1 MNQNRK
7 RYNYLNLWTFFLIL
21 FMVSGFVQT
30 PAIAQDNVDGDGGFV
45 PSGSIEFMGSS
56 VSTKDYRMTPADN
69 GLPKTEGATYMQDTD
84 NENNSL
90 TGTADGDMDNY
101 LYRANSPIEFN
112 IFMTGAL
119 PTENAVLTIYAYDV
133 DEEAGEI
140 NQVYF
145 NGHFLGNMTGANDV
159 WNTTVFVLD
168 KSWVKSGKNLV
179 QYNVDVN
186 NAGWATAVD
195 WGQLVIDGGSRGQ
208 ADVAQIDYVDET
220 IGSSTVDVNVNVPVE
235 IIVPGNF
242 KIELNFKDPS
252 GNVITSTA
260 RNFTG
265 SSVGQIVNQ
274 AYALSYPKNSSS
286 GTYTVEA
293 IVFETEGNTLQVFKT
308 LGFEHTSGSG
318 PVSAPEIT
326 VKGQGVEI
334 ADGSSSISTGNNTD
348 FGTVDTGSNN
358 ALVFA
363 IENEGSADLDLTGSP
378 LVTIGGA
385 NASDFTVTSAPTT
398 PIASGG
404 GKVYFEIT
412 FAPTA
417 SGSRTATVSIANNDD
432 DENPYNFTIGGAG
445 NQTTMPEIDIRG
457 NGVSITSGDTS
468 PDAGDNTLFGSTD
481 IQGGT
486 ISKTFV
492 VHNTGDASLTVNSVS
507 LSGVN
512 AGDFS
517 ITTDPS
523 GSIETGSSANLEV
536 KFDPSTVGNK
546 TAQITVNNN
555 DGDENSYIFTIQG
568 NGVTNPEIAVTGN
581 SNAIAD
587 GSNTPA
593 SENNTLFGTLDIQGG
608 NESKTYVIN
617 NSGSGTLTISS
628 VTLGGTNAGDFSIT
642 TNPTGTVTSGGNA
655 NLVIKFDPSAAGT
668 RNATVSIAS
677 DDADENPYTFAIR
690 GTGEVNPEIAVTGNS
705 NAIADGSNTPASE
718 NNTLF
723 GSLDI
728 QGGNESKTYVINNSG
743 SGTLTISSVT
753 LGGTNAGDFS
763 ITTNPTGTVTSGGN
777 ANLVIKFDPSAAG
790 TRNATVSIAS
800 DDADENPYTF
810 AIRGTGEVNPEIAV
824 TGNSNAIADGS
835 NTPASEN
842 NTLFGSLDIQ
852 GGNES
857 KTYVINNSGSGTLT
871 ISSVTLGGT
880 NAGDFSITTNPTGT
894 VTSGGNAN
902 LVIKFDPSAAGT
914 RNATVSIASDD
925 ADENPYTFAIRGTG
939 EVNPEIAV
947 TGNSNAIAD
956 GSNTPASENNTLF
969 GSLDIQG
976 GNESKTYV
984 INNSG
989 SGTLTIS
996 SVTLGGTNAG
1006 DFSITTNP
1014 TGTVTSGGNAN
1025 LVIKFDPSA
1034 AGTRNATVSIA
1045 SDDADENPYTFAIRG
1060 TGETNPEIDMTGD
1073 GNPIVSGDTTP
1084 SSVDGTLF
1092 PTIDVDDSTS
1102 TSTFVINNP
1111 GSGVLNIT
1119 NIQITGD
1126 NAGDFSVT
1134 VDPTGT
1140 VAAGSTA
1147 DLGLTFDPSAAGE
1160 RNATVTITTDD
1171 ANEGTYTFAIRGNG
1185 YVTSLDFTMTTN
1197 YQDSPSAP
1205 GESLALG
1212 ASVNWTY
1219 ILTNTGSVTLTN
1231 IAVTDDTNGVVGTIA
1246 SLAAGA
1252 TDSLTASGNAISGL
1266 YAGGASFTTIYNG
1279 KEVTGSDASYYT
1291 GIVSTIS
1298 GLVWHDKNRDGIQD
1312 AGETGIENVSVNI
1325 YDDGSSLVTS
1335 DTTDADGN
1343 FTLTELEPG
1352 DYTVEFSDLTA
1363 HFVFSPKDQGGDDS
1377 ADSDVN
1383 IATGITDVVTLAMGE
1398 VQTTTDAGI
1407 YYPATKVAGF
1417 VWNDLNRDGKQQH
1430 EEPGVKDIVV
1440 TLYDSL
1446 NVVVGTYILSDA
1458 DGKYEFNTL
1467 DFGTYSVGFA
1477 DIPANFAFT
1486 TKDLG
1491 EDDLIDSDADHFTG
1505 ITDPFFMLPGDSSMH
1520 VDAGLIEMTGVVS
1533 GTVFMDKNGN
1543 GEQDEEESAL
1553 AGSKV
1558 LLLGASSDS
1567 TLSNEQGGYKFAGV
1581 PAGSYKVTVKNDS
1594 LATFYTTTTGGDT
1607 LAVVVEE
1614 GGSVSNLNFGYEKIS
1629 GSIQVVLF
1637 NDDNRD
1643 GLLSDG
1649 EVLLPDVQ
1657 VVLGDVTG
1665 AELNSL
1671 STDADGSVVFPDLDS
1686 GVYLVSVNTKDSDLP
1701 EAYWP
1706 TVADNPFYVTLTL
1719 DDPQVNTQV
1728 GLNTMS
1734 SDGGIIGDFVWH
1746 DSNWNRVPEGDEEKL
1761 PYVMIY
1767 LYRLINPSNARVGL
1781 DGNIIQEKVLVD
1793 SVRTNYF
1800 GNYYFTDVESGEY
1813 FVKAHELQYSQDK
1826 EWMITS
1832 RDSMYVEIGGTDVK
1846 LDADFG
1852 FAEESEAETGTIKGF
1867 VFNDLDSDREYTDG
1881 EPGLAGISVELY
1893 KKKTLVE
1900 SAVTDGD
1907 GNVTFNDVFPGDY
1920 KLSVDGESLPLNY
1933 AVTTNNDPEAL
1944 FLAGSSEYVGQGFGV
1959 AEEADWG
1966 KTPNRIIA
1974 AYQSGYD
1981 ADGRYWS
1988 QDNLGGT
1995 ADTSLVG
2002 QYSSDDV
2009 DVMDYHILQA
2019 WASGIDGFAVNWYG
2033 WYSWENQG
2041 VKSLLDRAELLNEHY
2056 GDKGFHFEIAAAMNE
2071 NANGTLDSNLTYIA
2085 DSLLAHKAYWGT
2097 ERQVKRPVFI
2107 NNQEEALLLPQT
2119 IKACADTTMPMDIML
2134 VFNGAYDD
2142 SVEYMDVMYPSLQT
2156 DRYPWMTGAQF
2167 DEAFL
2172 DTVYTRL
2179 GQMEQ
2184 ADRSAFTVGGVWPG
2198 YDDRNWV
2205 EGQNQYVDA
2214 ADTTVFGASWRKILE
2229 YEEQYSI
2236 PWTMVQSWNDY
2247 NRGTAIEPGF
2257 GYNYNY
2263 NVLTRDYAR
2272 LYKDPLVPVDSVGVA
2287 DMGML
2292 VPRYIYM
2299 ARLAAKVHPENA
2311 SAIEAQVDQAYSQ
2324 FFDRDYETAITTA
2337 NKAAG
2342 LVPPA
2347 IIDAVVENTSIT
2359 VSWEAVA
2366 TANTYYVHV
2375 SKDSASYIPCAFETA
2390 DMINAGNVTSFTLS
2404 ELESNTKY
2412 YIAVTSGDSTLGRFM
2427 DSWYQHAGGNAS
2439 ITSATTGEEVVTG
2452 IADGENALPKSFALD
2467 QNYPNPFNP
2476 RTTIQYALP
2485 KKQHVSIKLYN
2496 TLGQQVMTL
2505 VDNEHSAGYYN
2516 VQLDGSSLGSGIYFY
2531 RIISDDFTATRKL
2544 LLVK

>member
-7 RYNYLNLWTFFLIL
+7 RYNYLNLWTFFLVL
-21 FMVSGFVQT
+21 FMIGGFVQT
-30 PAIAQDNVDGDGGFV
+30 SAYAYDAEGDGDYV
-45 PSGSIEFMGSS
+45 PPGKIEFIGSS
-56 VSTKDYRMTPADN
+56 ISTKEYRMTPADN
-69 GLPKTEGATYMQDTD
+69 GMPKTEGATYMQDTD

-90 TGTADGDMDNY
+90 TGTSDGDMDTYPTRLDNTSS
-101 LYRANSPIEFN
+101 NHPIEFN

-119 PTENAVLTIYAYDV
+119 PTENAVLTVYGYDV
-133 DEEAGEI
+133 DEEQGEV
-140 NQVYF
+140 NHVYF
-145 NGHFLGNMTGANDV
+145 NGHFCGQMTGADGV
-159 WNTTVFVLD
+159 WNTTTFILD
-168 KSWVKSGKNLV
+168 KSWVQSGKNLV
-179 QYNVDVN
+179 QYYIDVN
-186 NAGWATAVD
+186 NPGAASWLSAVD
-195 WGQLVIDGGSRGQ
+195 WGQLVIDGGVRGE
-208 ADVAQIDYVDET
+208 ADVDQIEYLSDS
-220 IGSSTVDVNVNVPVE
+220 IGSSTVTVNARVPVE
-235 IIVPGNF
+235 ILVPGNF
-242 KIELNFKDPS
+242 RIELNFKDPN
-252 GNVITSTA
+252 GNVIGSIS
-260 RNFTG
+260 RDFVG
-265 SSVGQIVNQ
+265 SSVGEIVNQ
-274 AYALSYPKNSSS
+274 DYALTYNKSSAT

-293 IVFETEGNTLQVFKT
+293 IIFETDGNTLQVFKT
-308 LGFEHTSGSG
+308 MGFEHTSGTG
-318 PVSAPEIT
+318 PVSAPEMA
-326 VKGQGVEI
+326 VKGQGIEI
-334 ADGSSSISTGNNTD
+334 ADGSSTISTSNNTD

-358 ALVFA
+358 ALLFA
-363 IENEGSADLDLTGSP
+363 IENEGSADLALSGSP
-378 LVTIGGA
+378 LVVVGGT
-385 NASDFTVTSAPTT
+385 NASDFTVTSMPTT

-404 GKVYFEIT
+404 GKVYFEVT
-412 FAPTA
+412 FAPTGA
-417 SGSRTATVSIANNDD
+417 GSRTATLSIANNDD
-432 DENPYNFTIGGAG
+432 DENPYNFTIGGTG
-445 NQTTMPEIDIRG
+445 NVTVMPEIDIRG
-457 NGVSITSGDTS
+457 NGTSISSGDITPS
-468 PDAGDNTLFGSTD
+468 FNDSTLFGIAD

-507 LSGVN
+507 LSGPN
-512 AGDFS
+512 PEAFS
-517 ITTDPS
+517 IVTDPS
-523 GSIETGSSANLEV
+523 GSIAAGSSANLVV
-536 KFDPSTVGNK
+536 KFDPSTTGNK
-546 TAQITVNNN
+546 MAQVVVSNN
-555 DGDENSYIFTIQG
+555 DSDESNYIFSIQG
-568 NGVTNPEIAVTGN
+568 YAYQ
-581 SNAIAD
+581 A
-587 GSNTPA
+587 
-593 SENNTLFGTLDIQGG
+593 
-608 NESKTYVIN
+608 
-617 NSGSGTLTISS
+617 
-628 VTLGGTNAGDFSIT
+628 
-642 TNPTGTVTSGGNA
+642 
-655 NLVIKFDPSAAGT
+655 
-668 RNATVSIAS
+668 
-677 DDADENPYTFAIR
+677 
-690 GTGEVNPEIAVTGNS
+690 
-705 NAIADGSNTPASE
+705 
-718 NNTLF
+718 
-723 GSLDI
+723 
-728 QGGNESKTYVINNSG
+728 
-743 SGTLTISSVT
+743 
-753 LGGTNAGDFS
+753 
-763 ITTNPTGTVTSGGN
+763 
-777 ANLVIKFDPSAAG
+777 
-790 TRNATVSIAS
+790 
-800 DDADENPYTF
+800 
-810 AIRGTGEVNPEIAV
+810 
-824 TGNSNAIADGS
+824 
-835 NTPASEN
+835 
-842 NTLFGSLDIQ
+842 
-852 GGNES
+852 
-857 KTYVINNSGSGTLT
+857 
-871 ISSVTLGGT
+871 
-880 NAGDFSITTNPTGT
+880 
-894 VTSGGNAN
+894 
-902 LVIKFDPSAAGT
+902 
-914 RNATVSIASDD
+914 
-925 ADENPYTFAIRGTG
+925 
-939 EVNPEIAV
+939 
-947 TGNSNAIAD
+947 
-956 GSNTPASENNTLF
+956 
-969 GSLDIQG
+969 
-976 GNESKTYV
+976 
-984 INNSG
+984 
-989 SGTLTIS
+989 
-996 SVTLGGTNAG
+996 
-1006 DFSITTNP
+1006 
-1014 TGTVTSGGNAN
+1014 
-1025 LVIKFDPSA
+1025 
-1034 AGTRNATVSIA
+1034 
-1045 SDDADENPYTFAIRG
+1045 
-1060 TGETNPEIDMTGD
+1060 
-1073 GNPIVSGDTTP
+1073 
-1084 SSVDGTLF
+1084 
-1092 PTIDVDDSTS
+1092 
-1102 TSTFVINNP
+1102 
-1111 GSGVLNIT
+1111 
-1119 NIQITGD
+1119 
-1126 NAGDFSVT
+1126 
-1134 VDPTGT
+1134 
-1140 VAAGSTA
+1140 
-1147 DLGLTFDPSAAGE
+1147 
-1160 RNATVTITTDD
+1160 
-1171 ANEGTYTFAIRGNG
+1171 
-1185 YVTSLDFTMTTN
+1185 SLDFTMTTN
-1197 YQDSPSAP
+1197 HVDAADEP
-1205 GESLALG
+1205 GTSIALG
-1212 ASVNWTY
+1212 DVVNWTY
-1219 ILTNTGSVTLTN
+1219 IITNTGTETLSD
-1231 IAVTDDTNGVVGTIA
+1231 IVVTDDTLGTVGTIA
-1246 SLAAGA
+1246 TLAAGA
-1252 TDSLTASGNAISGL
+1252 TDSLTASSNAVSGL
-1266 YAGGASFTTIYNG
+1266 YKGSASLTTTFNSI
-1279 KEVTGSDASYYT
+1279 ELTDSDVSYYT
-1291 GIVSTIS
+1291 GIPSSIA
-1298 GLVWHDKNRDGIQD
+1298 GHVWHDKNRDGIQD

-1343 FTLTELEPG
+1343 YTLTELEPG
-1352 DYTVEFSDLTA
+1352 DYTLEFSDLTA
-1363 HFVFSPKDQGGDDS
+1363 HFVFSPKDQGEDDT

-1383 IATGITDVVTLAMGE
+1383 IETGITDVITLAMGE
-1398 VQTTTDAGI
+1398 NQATTDAGI

-1430 EEPGVKDIVV
+1430 EEPGVKDVVV

-1446 NVVVGTYILSDA
+1446 SVVVGTYVLTDA
-1458 DGKYEFNTL
+1458 EGKYEFNTL

-1491 EDDLIDSDADHFTG
+1491 NEDEIDSDADHFTG
-1505 ITDPFFMLPGDSSMH
+1505 ITDAFFMLPGDSSMH
-1520 VDAGLIEMTGVVS
+1520 VDAGLIEMTGIVS
-1533 GTVFMDKNGN
+1533 GSVFMDENGN
-1543 GEQDEEESAL
+1543 GERDAGESPVE
-1553 AGSKV
+1553 GTKV
-1558 LLLGASSDS
+1558 LLLGASTDS
-1567 TLSNEQGGYKFAGV
+1567 TFSNEQGGYEFAGV

-1594 LATFYTTTTGGDT
+1594 LATFYATTTGGDT
-1607 LAVVVEE
+1607 LSVVVEE
-1614 GGSVSNLNFGYEKIS
+1614 GGSVANVNFGYEKIS

-1649 EVLLPDVQ
+1649 EALLPDVQ
-1657 VVLGDVTG
+1657 VVLGDFTG

-1671 STDADGSVVFPDLDS
+1671 STDADGSVVFPDLES
-1686 GVYLVSVNTKDSDLP
+1686 GVYLVSINTKDSDLP

-1719 DDPQVNTQV
+1719 EDPQVSTQV

-1746 DSNWNRVPEGDEEKL
+1746 DSNWNRVPEGDEENL

-1767 LYRLINPSNARVGL
+1767 LYRLINPSSARVGL

-1800 GNYYFTDVESGEY
+1800 GNYYFTDVEAGEY
-1813 FVKAHELQYSQDK
+1813 FVKAHEIQYTQDK

-1907 GNVTFNDVFPGDY
+1907 GNVTFSDVFPGDY

-2041 VKSLLDRAELLNEHY
+2041 VKSLLDRAELLNDAY
-2056 GDKGFHFEIAAAMNE
+2056 GAKGFHFEIAAAMNE

-2299 ARLAAKVHPENA
+2299 ARLAARVHPENA

-2324 FFDRDYETAITTA
+2324 FFDRDYEQAIYTA
-2337 NKAAG
+2337 NQAAG
-2342 LVPPA
+2342 LVPP
-2347 IIDAVVENTSIT
+2347 IISGLGVDGVEVTI
-2359 VSWEAVA
+2359 SWEAVA

-2404 ELESNTKY
+2404 ELEPNTKY
-2412 YIAVTSGDSTLGRFM
+2412 YIAVTSGDSNLGRFM
-2427 DSWYQHAGGNAS
+2427 DSWFKRENNAPS
-2439 ITSATTGEEVVTG
+2439 IEVVETGEETTTG

-2505 VDNEHSAGYYN
+2505 VDHEHSAGYYN

-2531 RIISDDFTATRKL
+2531 RIISEDFTATRKL